1 MKSISEK
8 AKFGDNVEIGEFVVI
23 KDNVEMGDNV
33 VIGSNVV
40 IYEGTKIGNNIRI
53 DDNTIIGKQP
63 MRSVNSIFKDDDKQP
78 PVVIKDG
85 AIIGTSVVIYA
96 GSKVGKEVL
105 MADLSTIR
113 EESSVGNKTI
123 VGRNVTIENLCEVG
137 SECKLQTNA
146 YITAY
151 SEVGDH
157 VFIAPGV
164 VTTNDNFAGRS
175 EERFKYHKGVIVK
188 DGGRI
193 AANATTMSGI
203 TINED
208 TLVAAGSVVT
218 KDTPS
223 KKIVMGSPAKEHKD
237 VPEDQLLENQ

>member
-1 MKSISEK
+1 E
-8 AKFGDNVEIGEFVVI
+8 GTQ
-23 KDNVEMGDNV
+23 
-33 VIGSNVV
+33 IGS
-40 IYEGTKIGNNIRI
+40 NIRI
-53 DDNTIIGKQP
+53 DDNTVIGKQP
-63 MRSVNSIFKDDDKQP
+63 MRSVNSIFEDKDK
-78 PVVIKDG
+78 KDP
-85 AIIGTSVVIYA
+85 AIIGDGSLIGTGVVIYA
-96 GSKVGKEVL
+96 GSKIGDEVL

-113 EESSVGNKTI
+113 EDSSVGDKTI

-137 SECKLQTNA
+137 ANCKIQTNA

-151 SEVGDH
+151 SEVGDY

-164 VTTNDNFAGRS
+164 ITTNDNFAGRS
-175 EERFKYHKGVIVK
+175 EERFKYHKGIIVK

-193 AANATTMSGI
+193 GANATTLSGI

-218 KDTPS
+218 QDTPP